1 MKDAR
6 FDRDN
11 TAQFGFTSLPKL
23 EVKNISKS
31 YPIKGSQRLTVLED
45 INIEIF
51 PREFTCLVGSSGC
64 GKSTLLNIIAG
75 LLPPSSGEVLVD
87 GCSVTGKPGS
97 DRGMVFQSYTLY
109 PWLTVAQNVAFG
121 LQFQSLTRAEKRDR
135 VHYFLDVVGLLNF
148 AHSYPQH
155 LSGGMKQRVAIARAL
170 ANQPAVLLMDE
181 PFGALDA
188 QTKEQM
194 QEFLLE
200 LWEQTHVT
208 VLMITHDIEEAIY
221 LSQRIYVL
229 SSRPGRVRS
238 ELTIPLPEQ
247 RELDIKLSPD
257 FLEIKRKVI
266 HLLKTEYYSDKPV
279 YSAPSSTRLM
289 IDN

>member
-109 PWLTVAQNVAFG
+109 PG
-121 LQFQSLTRAEKRDR
+121 SQSPKMWHLAC
-135 VHYFLDVVGLLNF
+135 NF
-148 AHSYPQH
+148 
-155 LSGGMKQRVAIARAL
+155 
-170 ANQPAVLLMDE
+170 
-181 PFGALDA
+181 
-188 QTKEQM
+188 
-194 QEFLLE
+194 
-200 LWEQTHVT
+200 
-208 VLMITHDIEEAIY
+208 
-221 LSQRIYVL
+221 
-229 SSRPGRVRS
+229 SR
-238 ELTIPLPEQ
+238 
-247 RELDIKLSPD
+247 
-257 FLEIKRKVI
+257 
-266 HLLKTEYYSDKPV
+266 
-279 YSAPSSTRLM
+279 
-289 IDN
+289 